1 MLLNITRGS
10 ASEAIDFGG
19 KRPKLYKLETNNS
32 PVGSLQGDKKG
43 GVMMKGLS
51 EKVTKIAAFS
61 SVLLAL
67 IVAGCVPQTGT
78 TARQYDEN
86 WYFMPGSQENSFQF
100 GAEYRRCDYDM
111 YYEGYWCPVDI

>member
-1 MLLNITRGS
+1 M
-10 ASEAIDFGG
+10 SEVIDFGG
-19 KRPKLYKLETNNS
+19 KRSKLYKIETNNS
-32 PVGSLQGDKKG
+32 PVGSLEGDRKG

-51 EKVTKIAAFS
+51 EKVTKVAAFS

-100 GAEYRRCDYDM
+100 GAEYRSCEYDM
-111 YYEGYWCPVDI
+111 YYEGYWCRVDR

>member
-1 MLLNITRGS
+1 M
-10 ASEAIDFGG
+10 
-19 KRPKLYKLETNNS
+19 ETNNF
-32 PVGSLQGDKKG
+32 PVGSLQGDRKE

-51 EKVTKIAAFS
+51 EKVTKVAAFL

-100 GAEYRRCDYDM
+100 GAEYRSCEYDM
-111 YYEGYWCPVDI
+111 YYEGYWCRVDR

>member
-1 MLLNITRGS
+1 LNS
-10 ASEAIDFGG
+10 AVGIVSEVIDFGG
-19 KRPKLYKLETNNS
+19 ERPKLYEMETNNF
-32 PVGSLQGDKKG
+32 PVGSLQGDRKG

-51 EKVTKIAAFS
+51 EKVTKVAAFL

-86 WYFMPGSQENSFQF
+86 
-100 GAEYRRCDYDM
+100 
-111 YYEGYWCPVDI
+111 